1 MAQIHQARP
10 RYPRDFFD
18 NESRDEAWA
27 RAMEARITHRFAPEV
42 LRPLGLPAMKLDS
55 IECRATSC
63 RIEVSWAEADA
74 ATAQAQPD
82 TEKYGGDPLTYLSL
96 RTGWLA
102 SLASRVRP
110 LFGENWVPG
119 TYFVKRT
126 QDDAGRFST
135 TTILLFGDEDVD
147 PDAYEAFAAGSLA
160 RAPLRR

>member
-1 MAQIHQARP
+1 MAQVHEEHP

-18 NESRDEAWA
+18 NESRDEVWA
-27 RAMEARITHRFAPEV
+27 ASMEERVRERFSPDV
-42 LRPLGLPAMKLDS
+42 LSQLGLSTMKLDA
-55 IECRATSC
+55 IECRSTSC
-63 RIEVSWAEADA
+63 RIEVSWADADT

-82 TEKYGGDPLTYLSL
+82 TERYRGDPLAYLRH

-102 SLASRVRP
+102 RLASRVRP
-110 LFGENWVPG
+110 SFGETWVPG

-126 QDDAGRFST
+126 DDGRFST

-147 PDAYEAFAAGSLA
+147 PDGYKAFAAGSLE